1 MRQRTA
7 DEQAYISLRNDPEY
21 RSMQETL
28 HRVMRKTNKLQDEI
42 RKYQEILKSTQL
54 EMECLRGIE
63 RQYRK
68 DIQTIYVD
76 TVQRIERS
84 RQESA
89 DQWNDVP

>member
-1 MRQRTA
+1 
-7 DEQAYISLRNDPEY
+7 
-21 RSMQETL
+21 MQETL